1 MTSAPLESLPGL
13 LRSEPGLTRALGQP
27 DARLAVVE
35 VARPIAIAALA
46 NLSNRRPLVV
56 ACPTG
61 TMAAQLVDDLI
72 QFVPEDDVVLFPGWE
87 TLPFERVSPSVETMG
102 QRLKVLWRIG
112 NADRSP
118 KIIVAGVRALLQKLG
133 PGATTVEPII
143 IRPGID
149 VDPDRLTA
157 RLVEFGYRRE
167 ELVEHRG
174 EFARRG
180 AIFDVYPAT
189 ADAPIRIDLWGDEV
203 DRLTRF
209 GVNDQRS
216 TDDLDSVTIFPARE
230 LMPTD
235 DVRARAADLVAK
247 EPWGREQW
255 ERLAEGAHFD
265 GMESWLPWLIDGD
278 RLITDVLPAN
288 AKVLLVEPRRMRDRA
303 LDLIAEEDDLAR
315 TLASTWARDPNKSF
329 PRLHANPDALLA
341 ADPASGTNSFWS
353 IDSTPESPDTPVVEA
368 SGWGPVAGDG
378 SGLTDRLTQLI
389 GNGFRVVVA
398 ADGTGSADRLH
409 SLLLDQGL
417 DFPIRTPTATR
428 SQSGDMLDRAPLDLG
443 PGGHIVVAPLHRGA
457 TLPNAKVSI
466 VAESDL
472 TGRRRA
478 HRKARRQPKREG
490 TTTFQDL
497 KAGNYVVHHQHGVGQ
512 YDGMVKRAIGGV
524 ERDYL
529 LISYKGGDKLY
540 VPSDQIDTLR
550 QYIGGEAPTMHKL
563 GGSDFAKAKSRVKS
577 EVRQVAQE
585 LVLLYQQRITAVGHA
600 FAQDTPWQQEMEEA
614 FPFVETPDQRT
625 AIAEIKADMERT
637 HPMDRLVCGDVG
649 FGKTEVAI
657 RAAFKAIQD
666 GKQVAVLAPTTLL
679 ATQHGNTFA
688 DRFAGYPIR
697 VEVLSRFLTAA
708 QAKKVVA
715 QVKSGEVD
723 CVIGTHRLLGADI
736 NFKDLGLLVVDEEQ
750 RFGVQHKEKM
760 KRMKT
765 NVDVLTLSATPIPR
779 TLEMSL
785 VGIRDLS
792 LLQTPPAE
800 RQPILTFVGEYD
812 ERVAIEAIRR
822 ELLREGQVFW
832 VHNRVRS
839 IDAAAARLRQLVPD
853 ARLAV
858 AHGQMDESTLETVVQ
873 DFWEGHYDV
882 LVCTTIIESGIDM
895 PSVNTLVV
903 ERSDLLGLGQM
914 HQLRGRVGRSGQRAY
929 AYLFYPPD
937 KVLTEEAYE
946 RLRTIGESTELGS
959 GFKIAMRDL
968 EIRGAG
974 SLLGESQSGH
984 IAAVGYDLYCQM
996 VNEAV
1001 SEMKGEPPKK
1011 APAEI
1016 KLDVPTDAFLPT
1028 DYVAKEELRLEAYRR
1043 LASVQ
1048 TDAQVDDIRAEWED
1062 RYGPLP
1068 EPAEAL
1074 LQVGYLRAQC
1084 HRLGLRDI
1092 QISTSDAKLAPLELK
1107 LSETMRLRRL
1117 SKGAKYKEDLGQLV
1131 VPLPRRNPDGT
1142 KAEPSAYLVKFL
1154 RDLVEDDTVPGT
1166 VSSSISSCR

>member
-1 MTSAPLESLPGL
+1 MTTAPLESLPGL
-13 LRSEPGLTRALGQP
+13 LRSEPGLTRALGEP

-61 TMAAQLVDDLI
+61 TMAAQLADDLM
-72 QFVPEDDVVLFPGWE
+72 QFVPEDDVALFPGWE

-102 QRLKVLWRIG
+102 QRLKVLWRLG
-112 NADRSP
+112 NEDRAP

-133 PGATTVEPII
+133 PGSTTVEPII
-143 IRPGID
+143 IRPRID
-149 VDPDRLTA
+149 VDPDRLA
-157 RLVEFGYRRE
+157 AQLVEFGYRRE

-203 DRLTRF
+203 ERLTRF

-230 LMPTD
+230 LMPTN
-235 DVRARAADLVAK
+235 DVRARAAQLVAK

-265 GMESWLPWLIDGD
+265 GMESWLPWLVDDD

-315 TLASTWARDPNKSF
+315 TLASTWARDPDKSF
-329 PRLHANPDALLA
+329 PRLHADPDALLA

-353 IDSTPESPDTPVVEA
+353 IDSTPESPSTPVVEA

-389 GNGFRVVVA
+389 SNGFRVVVA

-417 DFPIRTPTATR
+417 DFPIRKLTAAMA
-428 SQSGDMLDRAPLDLG
+428 QSGDMLNLS
-443 PGGHIVVAPLHRGA
+443 PGGHIVVAPIHRGA

-512 YDGMVKRAIGGV
+512 YEGMVKRAIGGV

-540 VPSDQIDTLR
+540 VPSDQIDALR
-550 QYIGGEAPTMHKL
+550 QYVGGEAPAMHKL

-577 EVRQVAQE
+577 EVRQIAQE

-600 FAQDTPWQQEMEEA
+600 FAQDTPWQHEMEEA

-708 QAKKVVA
+708 QAKKVIA

-723 CVIGTHRLLGADI
+723 CIIGTHRLLAADI

-800 RQPILTFVGEYD
+800 RQPILTFVGEYE
-812 ERVAIEAIRR
+812 ERVAVEAIRR

-839 IDAAAARLRQLVPD
+839 IDTAAARLRQLVPD
-853 ARLAV
+853 ARIAV

-873 DFWEGHYDV
+873 DFWDGHYDV

-996 VNEAV
+996 VTEAV
-1001 SEMKGEPPKK
+1001 SEMKGEPAKK

-1016 KLDVPTDAFLPT
+1016 KLDVPTDSFLPT

-1043 LASVQ
+1043 LAGVQ

-1092 QISTSDAKLAPLELK
+1092 QISPNDAKLAPIELK

-1154 RDLVEDDTVPGT
+1154 RELVEEAIPQN
-1166 VSSSISSCR
+1166 